1 MRVNKA
7 FVRVGGIAIIDRI
20 LPGFQA
26 YFAEALIISNDPE
39 LYRQCGVPVYTD
51 IYPRQ
56 GPVSGIHA
64 GLFHACQPLAFVQ
77 SCDLPFMPPEL
88 AGLLRDLIEG
98 YDCAVPFINGQ
109 MQPLAA
115 LYRKSLLDVF
125 ASSLQLGKLKLT
137 RFISENLNVRLV
149 DEGEMRELGNLEML
163 FMNVNDEETLKIAE
177 QHARRL

>member
-20 LPGFQA
+20 LSGFQA
-26 YFAEALIISNDPE
+26 AFAEALIISNDPE

-64 GLFHACQPLAFVQ
+64 GLFHADHPLAFVQ
-77 SCDLPFMPPEL
+77 SCDLPFMTPAL
-88 AGLLRDLIEG
+88 AGLLCGKIEG
-98 YDCAVPFINGQ
+98 YDCAVPVIRGQ

-115 LYRKSLLDVF
+115 LYRKSLLEVF
-125 ASSLQLGKLKLT
+125 ADSLQYGKLKLT
-137 RFISENLNVRLV
+137 RFISESLNMRLV
-149 DEGEMRELGNLEML
+149 DEGELLELGNLEIL